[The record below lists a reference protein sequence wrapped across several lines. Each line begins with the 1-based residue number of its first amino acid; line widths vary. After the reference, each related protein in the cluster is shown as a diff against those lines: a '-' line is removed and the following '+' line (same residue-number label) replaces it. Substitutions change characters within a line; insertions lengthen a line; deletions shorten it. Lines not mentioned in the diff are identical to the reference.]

1 MFPLTA
7 TYYDPKEKIWSGP
20 SKKDIYSKEITLGE
34 VAWLELSK
42 NPQKVIQIHDATKEQ
57 LTAQEFKDHIWAL
70 SKNFLKLGLK
80 VGDVIGLNAHN
91 STHAAT
97 VMVASFLC
105 GTPVSAL
112 FPGFDKGTCNNLLMY
127 ESKLAFRK

>member
-7 TYYDPKEKIWSGP
+7 TYYDPEEKLWSGP
-20 SKKDIYSKEITLGE
+20 SKKDFYSKDITLGE

-42 NPQKVIQIHDATKEQ
+42 NPQKVIQIHDVTKEQ
-57 LTAQEFKDHIWAL
+57 VTAQEFKDYIWAL
-70 SKNFLKLGLK
+70 SKNLLKMGLK
-80 VGDVIGLNAHN
+80 VGDVIGLNSHN
-91 STHAAT
+91 STHVAT

-112 FPGFDKGTCNNLLMY
+112 FPGFDKGKCNNLPMS
-127 ESKLAFRK
+127 ERELAFIK